1 MMALRLVDRSDE
13 WEPTPTSAVR
23 PTRRLG
29 NMSRHN
35 QVLTELYRLGK
46 LGKTDAALDLLYDTI
61 DDLLLDHQ
69 YAECEK
75 YLREMDPEELP
86 NTVLVGLLTITFA
99 ARNFLRER
107 SNAYGR
113 IARKLSQ
120 TMSPEQV
127 AATLRGLEGRT

>member
-1 MMALRLVDRSDE
+1 MMALRLVDRLDE

-23 PTRRLG
+23 PTELAT
-29 NMSRHN
+29 NTSRHK

-46 LGKTDAALDLLYDTI
+46 LGKTDAALDLLYDTL
-61 DDLLLDHQ
+61 DDLLLDHR

-75 YLREMDPEELP
+75 YLRDIDPEELP
-86 NTVLVGLLTITFA
+86 NAVLVGLLTITFA

-107 SNAYGR
+107 SSAYGR
-113 IARKLSQ
+113 IAKKLSQ
-120 TMSPEQV
+120 TMSPDQV